1 MPLAYFGWLTGAL
14 FFFYA
19 WILRVSPS
27 IMVDELMRE
36 FAVGATAVGSLSAFY
51 FYGYAG
57 MQIPVGL
64 LIDRYG
70 PRRLLTVAALVCGAS
85 CLVVAWSPSFEGVAF
100 GRFLIGASAAF
111 SLAGAFAVAGQ
122 WFKPAQFAVL
132 GGLAMAAGMA
142 GGVLGQAPVR
152 MLVEAQGW
160 RPTAAMMALGG
171 VLIAVMAWATIRD
184 RKRGTGGL
192 GHVISGLGQVLR
204 NPQTW
209 LISLAGLGTNGT
221 LLGFGGLWGVPFMGV
236 AHGLAPA
243 NAAFVTSLLIAGW
256 GCGAPAFGVLSDR
269 MRRRRTPFLIGYA
282 ICAPSFLALIYGPP
296 LPVEA
301 VAALTFLTGFGG
313 AAQIVCFA
321 SVRELNSPA
330 LSGTAI
336 GVVNAFVTGTGAIY
350 QPLIGWLL
358 DGSWAGNMIGG
369 ARLYDL
375 AGYRMAFGVLVA
387 GLGVGLVCTFL
398 MRETRCEPH
407 VTRDGL
413 TRPCR
418 Q

>member
-1 MPLAYFGWLTGAL
+1 MPLAFLGWLTGAL

-19 WILRVSPS
+19 WVLRVSPS
-27 IMVDELMRE
+27 VMVDEFMRE

-64 LIDRYG
+64 LIDRFG
-70 PRRLLTVAALVCGAS
+70 PRRLVTVAAVVCGAS

-111 SLAGAFAVAGQ
+111 SLVGAFAVAGQ
-122 WFKPAQFAVL
+122 WFQPGQFAVL
-132 GGLAMAAGMA
+132 GGLAMAAGMT

-152 MLVEAQGW
+152 LLVEAQGW
-160 RPTAAMMALGG
+160 RHTTAMMAVGG
-171 VLIAVMAWATIRD
+171 VLIAVMAWTTIRD
-184 RKRGTGGL
+184 RRRGSGGL
-192 GHVISGLGQVLR
+192 GQVVSGLGQVLR

-209 LISLAGLGTNGT
+209 LIALAGLGTNGT
-221 LLGFGGLWGVPFMGV
+221 LLGFGGLWGVPFMG
-236 AHGLAPA
+236 AAQGLEPA
-243 NAAFVTSLLIAGW
+243 TAAFVTSLIIAGW

-269 MRRRRTPFLIGYA
+269 MRRRRTPFLMGYA
-282 ICAPSFLALIYGPP
+282 ICAPSFLMLIYGPA
-296 LPVEA
+296 LPIEA

-321 SVRELNSPA
+321 SVRELNAPA
-330 LSGTAI
+330 QSGTAI

-358 DGSWAGNMIGG
+358 DRSWSGKLAGG
-369 ARLYDL
+369 ARLYD
-375 AGYRMAFGVLVA
+375 AADYRFAFGVLAA

-398 MRETRCEPH
+398 MRETRCEPQ
-407 VTRDGL
+407 VA
-413 TRPCR
+413 
-418 Q
+418 